1 MKPLRRSILGDGAR
15 PGKGKDRDPGGPR
28 LPAVARSSLDCYP
41 GLSVA
46 PSDPT
51 QRHVG
56 RVVDPAARE
65 DGDTDAEPIV
75 ELEPAPAEEAS
86 GPTPPESPPAGGL
99 LRGQELR
106 DRLLAR
112 AESARRGAEP
122 TATASA
128 PAPSTATPAPAPT
141 EPEEAQKSYGDLDEI
156 GRTRS
161 EEAFAPLPR
170 TPKAGF
176 FPSGSELS
184 PNWIAVFGALLG
196 VATAVSLLSLVM
208 NLDPKQRGAIAT
220 PSTAPSP
227 VASPS
232 AAVEA
237 PEVAK
242 PKRVRARL
250 PGPWRIADVK
260 DQPGTRVI
268 EGKIGTSSFL
278 KELESAGIP
287 LKEAYRVIASMKG
300 VRNFDRCSSGDRFV
314 ALVDRASSKLR
325 AFEYEVSA
333 EEVYQSREDAS
344 GLLRGA
350 KLDLKVEKAQAIGA
364 LVFKGKSFD
373 EAAELAGLETGLSR
387 VTAKALEGH
396 MSLDELEY
404 GDRIR
409 IVVQELTVLGEFGRY
424 TGVEALEI
432 RSADPN
438 RTPFRLY
445 YFDGAGERGY
455 YDAEGHSPS
464 EGGFRKPI
472 KDAPITSPF
481 NPKRMHPVLNKVMP
495 HNGIDFGSPTGT
507 PVGASSYGTVSFVG
521 NAGPSGN
528 LVKISHENEIETGYA
543 HLSRFEP
550 GIKVGD
556 KVKRLQVI
564 GYVGST
570 GRSTGPHLHFSA
582 SKKGDFFD
590 PRSLNLDGMRTISK
604 ANREAF
610 AELKR
615 KYDALLDGIPLP
627 PAPAPKAAPAAAP
640 SNVAAAVEAAP
651 DSAPAPDDAALAAMG
666 DGEEED
672 IEPAAL
678 AAAAPPMPAPPAGA
692 APRAAGASAVH
703 LSDKELLQLQS
714 ATDDGEV
721 PE

>member
-1 MKPLRRSILGDGAR
+1 M
-15 PGKGKDRDPGGPR
+15 
-28 LPAVARSSLDCYP
+28 
-41 GLSVA
+41 A

-51 QRHVG
+51 LRHVG

-86 GPTPPESPPAGGL
+86 GPTPPESPRAGGL

-112 AESARRGAEP
+112 AESARRVADP
-122 TATASA
+122 PATATATATAAATTTEA
-128 PAPSTATPAPAPT
+128 PA
-141 EPEEAQKSYGDLDEI
+141 EPEEAPKSFGDLDEI

-161 EEAFAPLPR
+161 EEAAAPLPR
-170 TPKAGF
+170 APNTGF

-220 PSTAPSP
+220 PSAAPSP
-227 VASPS
+227 LAAPS

-242 PKRVRARL
+242 PKRVRTRL
-250 PGPWRIADVK
+250 PGPWRIADDK
-260 DQPGTRVI
+260 AQPGTRVI
-268 EGKIGTSSFL
+268 EGKIGTNSFL
-278 KELESAGIP
+278 KELESVGIP

-314 ALVDRASSKLR
+314 ALIDRGSSKLR
-325 AFEYEVSA
+325 AFEYEVSP
-333 EEVYQSREDAS
+333 EEIYQSREDAS

-373 EAAELAGLETGLSR
+373 EAAELAGLEAGLAR

-404 GDRIR
+404 GDRVR

-432 RSADPN
+432 RSADQS

-455 YDAEGHSPS
+455 YDAEGHAPY
-464 EGGFRKPI
+464 EGGWRKPV
-472 KDAPITSPF
+472 KDAAMTSPF
-481 NPKRMHPVLNKVMP
+481 NPKRMHPVLKKVMP
-495 HNGIDFGSPTGT
+495 HNGVDFGSPVGT

-582 SKKGDFFD
+582 SKKGEFFD
-590 PRSLNLDGMRTISK
+590 PLSLNLDGMRTISK
-604 ANREAF
+604 ASRDAF

-615 KYDALLDGIPLP
+615 KYDALLDSIPLP
-627 PAPAPKAAPAAAP
+627 PAPAPKAPPANAP
-640 SNVAAAVEAAP
+640 SAVAAAVEAAP
-651 DSAPAPDDAALAAMG
+651 DSAPEPDDAALAAMG
-666 DGEEED
+666 DGEED
-672 IEPAAL
+672 SEPAAL

-703 LSDKELLQLQS
+703 LSDREILQLQS